1 MWKLKRLKKV
11 TKKRNSSLIY
21 TVYSKK
27 NCSFCDRAV
36 VLLEDL
42 NLQVVVKKI
51 DEDITHFTEMREKA
65 PSMRTMPV
73 IFKNNQ
79 LIGGYSDLIDS
90 LKHE

>member
-1 MWKLKRLKKV
+1 MKQRMKQTDQPV
-11 TKKRNSSLIY
+11 Y